1 MQAMY
6 TEPRSDHHSCLC
18 FMQVVSLYK
27 GKQTS
32 ANLPYKVTFIIPQ
45 EGAKDIKL
53 VAHLVSVHDYSD
65 QPLPDGQEH
74 AKRIAEGLS

>member
-1 MQAMY
+1 MLVDCPY
-6 TEPRSDHHSCLC
+6 LKP
-18 FMQVVSLYK
+18 MQVVSLYK

-53 VAHLVSVHDYSD
+53 VAHLVSVHDHSVHIRTACLLSLILMS
-65 QPLPDGQEH
+65 Q
-74 AKRIAEGLS
+74 AKGLAEGPL